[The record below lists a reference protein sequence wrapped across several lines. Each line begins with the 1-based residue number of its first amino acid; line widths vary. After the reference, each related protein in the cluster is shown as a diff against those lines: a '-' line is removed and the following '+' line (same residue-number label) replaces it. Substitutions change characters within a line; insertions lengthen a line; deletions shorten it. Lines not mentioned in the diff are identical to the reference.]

1 MNMNKIY
8 DKLRKCTGF
17 EWDNYNI
24 NKNWEKHRVSPVESE
39 QTFFNNTLFVADDIK
54 HSESEIRYYALGKTD
69 RNRKLF
75 ISFTIRNNKIRV
87 ISSRDMSKKE
97 RENYEKYK

>member
-1 MNMNKIY
+1 MDKIY
-8 DKLRKCTGF
+8 DKLRECTGF

-24 NKNWEKHRVSPVESE
+24 SKNWEKHRVSPVESE
-39 QTFFNNTLFVADDIK
+39 QTFFNNPLFVADDIK
-54 HSESEIRYYALGKTD
+54 HSKSEIRYYALGKTD

-97 RENYEKYK
+97 RDNYEKYK